1 MILGVICTLL
11 AVIVAILLLKI
22 RSLHRAAEEI
32 TAQAK
37 ERMTGETN
45 VGIDISIS
53 DRAMRRLA
61 AILDRQ
67 LKIMREKQMR
77 YTRGDRELKDAVAN
91 ISHDLRTPLTAIRGY
106 LDLLKEEEVSGEVRE
121 YLDIIEDRT
130 ERMRELTEEF
140 FRYSVLR
147 SVSLPKVQEKI
158 SLNRLLEEAAAAYYG
173 AFTEAGIVPE
183 IRMPDCQVVRTLNRQ
198 TVMRILENIIS
209 NGIKYSEGDFQMIL
223 REDGKLYFKN
233 KTARLDK
240 VQAGHLFERF
250 YTVEDAR
257 KSTGLG
263 LSIAKTLT
271 EAVGGRIQAEYEAGV
286 LSILV
291 EFPAL

>member
-1 MILGVICTLL
+1 ML

>member
-1 MILGVICTLL
+1 VILGVICTLL